1 MKIQSTLFYFLTS
14 FFGIGALFYVAILL
28 SPGSKDSLGMAFAIF
43 GWPFIACWG
52 LLYANLPLL
61 ALVTAS
67 AIMGSLW
74 LQARFISMSKV
85 EAGGIE
91 ILAKRSKQQQNRL
104 KLVLWVEAF
113 ILVSI
118 VLLPIEH
125 TYPPLSL
132 LIWSATILPISIF
145 SLAGARKHLK
155 A

>member
-1 MKIQSTLFYFLTS
+1 MKIQSTLFFFLTS
-14 FFGIGALFYVAILL
+14 FFAIGALFYVAILL
-28 SPGSKDSLGMAFAIF
+28 SPSSKDALGMVFAIF
-43 GWPFIACWG
+43 GWPIIACWG
-52 LLYANLPLL
+52 LLYVKLPLL
-61 ALVTAS
+61 ALVTSS

-74 LQARFISMSKV
+74 LQARFISKSKL
-85 EAGGIE
+85 EDGGIE
-91 ILAKRSKQQQNRL
+91 MPAKRSKQQQNRL
-104 KLVLWVEAF
+104 KSVLWIEAF

-118 VLLPIEH
+118 VFVPIEH